1 MKIAAVKLLAKD
13 LGVAAACKVVGVSR
27 STYYYSLQVP
37 ARTPPKQRRGRSLRR
52 LPAAQRAEIRAL
64 LNSER
69 FRDLPPRQIYATLL
83 DEGTYVCHWRTMYN
97 ILHEYGE
104 VRERRNQRVHPPYKK
119 PELLATVPNKVWSWD
134 ITKLR
139 GPQKWSSYKLFVM
152 LDIYSRYVVGWM
164 VAPGESAGLAAEFIA
179 ATCERQ
185 GIRPQQL
192 TIHSDRG
199 PAMISKTYTQLL
211 ADLRVERSYIRP
223 YCSNDNAYS
232 ESQFKTMKYHSDYP
246 VRFGSL
252 EDARAWAR
260 AFFDW
265 YNNQHYHSGLA
276 LMRPSTVHYGQAR
289 SVQVQRQRVLEAAYA
304 ENRERFPRGMPKVPM
319 PPWQAWINK
328 PSTLDTVPLALPDP
342 AQTNRDTSA
351 PLTL

>member
-13 LGVAAACKVVGVSR
+13 LGVAPACKVVGVSR
-27 STYYYSLQVP
+27 STYYYGLQAP
-37 ARTPPKQRRGRSLRR
+37 APRLRKQRRARSLRR

-97 ILHEYGE
+97 ILHEYEE

-119 PELLATVPNKVWSWD
+119 PELLAAVPNKVWSWD

-139 GPQKWSSYKLFVM
+139 GPQKWSSYKLLVM

-164 VAPGESAGLAAEFIA
+164 VAPGESGGLAAEFIA

-199 PAMISKTYTQLL
+199 PAMISNPDK
-211 ADLRVERSYIRP
+211 SP
-223 YCSNDNAYS
+223 GF
-232 ESQFKTMKYHSDYP
+232 QF
-246 VRFGSL
+246 F
-252 EDARAWAR
+252 
-260 AFFDW
+260 
-265 YNNQHYHSGLA
+265 
-276 LMRPSTVHYGQAR
+276 
-289 SVQVQRQRVLEAAYA
+289 
-304 ENRERFPRGMPKVPM
+304 
-319 PPWQAWINK
+319 
-328 PSTLDTVPLALPDP
+328 
-342 AQTNRDTSA
+342 A
-351 PLTL
+351 PG